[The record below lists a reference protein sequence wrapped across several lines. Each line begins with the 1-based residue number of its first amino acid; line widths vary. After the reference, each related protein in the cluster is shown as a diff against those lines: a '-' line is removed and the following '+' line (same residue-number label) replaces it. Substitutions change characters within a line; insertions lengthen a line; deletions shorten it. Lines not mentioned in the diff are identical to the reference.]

1 LEPNFATD
9 IYRDSLLL
17 SWNFLP
23 RSWVYLSCKES
34 RDNIEGK
41 MKVENRI
48 AVFRVRYLFFL

>member
-23 RSWVYLSCKES
+23 RSWVYLSCNEP